1 MSTEAAHHSPL
12 DQFAVSPVL
21 SMPRALGVDTSLTNS
36 GLAMLVAI
44 AIAVAN
50 AVKTACPKDSSSG
63 SGFRLPESG

>member
-1 MSTEAAHHSPL
+1 V
-12 DQFAVSPVL
+12 AVI
-21 SMPRALGVDTSLTNS
+21 RN
-36 GLAMLVAI
+36 AMLVAIAI

>member
-1 MSTEAAHHSPL
+1 V
-12 DQFAVSPVL
+12 AVI
-21 SMPRALGVDTSLTNS
+21 RN
-36 GLAMLVAI
+36 AMLVAI